1 MTQLYV
7 ISRRLLARRVLAL
20 AFCLVAVPALAGA
33 NQAALGEMSIGAE
46 DAPITMIEY
55 ASMTCPHCAAFHEET
70 YKALKAKYIDTG
82 KVRFV
87 FREFPLDRLAFAA
100 SKLARCAG
108 EDGFFPML
116 EVLFQQ
122 QSNWA
127 RSKDPAGALARLGR
141 LAGIDQAG
149 FEACLNDTAV
159 AKVILQNRQTGD
171 EKHKVAST
179 PSFVVNGEMVAGGR
193 SIEIFDTIFA
203 PYLK

>member
-1 MTQLYV
+1 MTQMSVALWTHP
-7 ISRRLLARRVLAL
+7 RRWLLVLVVCFGAS
-20 AFCLVAVPALAGA
+20 PAAAQGLDP
-33 NQAALGEMSIGAE
+33 ALGEMALGAE

-55 ASMTCPHCAAFHEET
+55 ASMTSPHCAAFHAET
-70 YKALKAKYIDTG
+70 YRALKAKYIDTG

-87 FREFPLDRLAFAA
+87 FREFPLDRVAFAA

-122 QSNWA
+122 QRNWA
-127 RSKDPAGALARLGR
+127 RSKDPGGALARIGR

-149 FEACLNDTAV
+149 FEACLRDEAV
-159 AKVILQNRQTGD
+159 AKVILRNRQTGD
-171 EKHKVAST
+171 DKHKVAST

-193 SIEIFDTIFA
+193 RLETFDTIFA